1 MKGKWWVLL
10 ALLAGMQAKA
20 QIVNIESKRIQ
31 SDSVRRSGSMNF
43 NLSFSENNNLRLFQ
57 ISGTTTA
64 QIKSKSLKS
73 IWLILASGDLSRA
86 QGSDL
91 SNSGFLHLRH
101 NYKVNSLFRWEAFQ
115 QVQYNQVL
123 GFSFRSLSGTGPR
136 FKFLKSKKLFA
147 YLGTLLMYEYEEPQE
162 AGLSIERN
170 FRQSSYLTMNLS
182 FEKAGIELVST
193 TYYQP
198 GWHTIAD
205 YRLLNES
212 GIDFRISKVLSFRT
226 GFTMLYDS
234 RPVDGIAKRALRLT
248 QGITITL

>member
-1 MKGKWWVLL
+1 MQGKWLMLL
-10 ALLAGMQAKA
+10 ALFAGLQVKA

-31 SDSVRRSGSMNF
+31 SDSIRRSGSMNF
-43 NLSFSENNNLRLFQ
+43 NLSFSENNNRRLFQ
-57 ISGTTTA
+57 VSGATTA

-91 SNSGFLHLRH
+91 SNSGFLHLRY
-101 NYKVNSLFRWEAFQ
+101 NYKFSSLFRWEAFQ

-123 GFSFRSLSGTGPR
+123 GFSFRSLTGMGPR

-147 YLGTLLMYEYEEPQE
+147 YIGTLLMYEYEQPQDN
-162 AGLSIERN
+162 GISIERH
-170 FRQSSYLTMNLS
+170 FRQSSYVTMNLS

-226 GFTMLYDS
+226 GFTLLYDS
-234 RPVDGIAKRALRLT
+234 RPVEGIEKRALRLT